1 MHDIL
6 FLLHASHCCSP
17 PPSSFLSILPP
28 SFLHRSLH
36 FPCIPP
42 TLLPHSYLLPI
53 IHPSFTQPP
62 SYTLLLSSVAS
73 LSFVRLIRNPI
84 YLHISP
90 WYLLSSI
97 FFWFQISLNP
107 FTHIHTPGA
116 TEPKRKQNIIPQ
128 MISCYINVMFI
139 FIIVSH
145 WFCDAQ
151 SST

>member
-53 IHPSFTQPP
+53 IHPSFTLPP
-62 SYTLLLSSVAS
+62 SYTLLLTSVAS
-73 LSFVRLIRNPI
+73 LSFVRLIRQP
-84 YLHISP
+84 YLSPYFSLIFTELYFFLISN
-90 WYLLSSI
+90 I
-97 FFWFQISLNP
+97 TKP
-107 FTHIHTPGA
+107 FHTHTHSRCNRAEEKTKHRP
-116 TEPKRKQNIIPQ
+116 TDDFMLYK
-128 MISCYINVMFI
+128 
-139 FIIVSH
+139 
-145 WFCDAQ
+145 CDVYFYYCF
-151 SST
+151 TLIL